1 MPAVG
6 SGGRDQAVEQRCSDA
21 RTAGQV
27 ADGRLTR
34 LGSRGSGRRTRA
46 RTLHRLDRRSA
57 AAQPGISRFG
67 FARRRKNL
75 TSAAAFG
82 RRRFSMHHFGLAVA
96 AALMLDHDDSAIRRH
111 VRVFPLAG
119 DVRPYRPHHAA
130 MTDDHDLV
138 VGIFFRNVI
147 EHRPDTFE
155 DILVTL
161 AVGRAPDPRTLRI
174 ESWIVGDRF
183 VRLAGKVAEAL
194 LAKLRLVL
202 DWNRQFRGD
211 YESRLAGARIRTR
224 NHAYRMKLNFDF
236 LRRFHRLASAE
247 VGDFRLARRGEAP
260 NRIALALA
268 VTNHYQLAHKV
279 KIFSEK

>member
-1 MPAVG
+1 
-6 SGGRDQAVEQRCSDA
+6 
-21 RTAGQV
+21 
-27 ADGRLTR
+27 
-34 LGSRGSGRRTRA
+34 
-46 RTLHRLDRRSA
+46 
-57 AAQPGISRFG
+57 
-67 FARRRKNL
+67 
-75 TSAAAFG
+75 
-82 RRRFSMHHFGLAVA
+82 MHHFRRAIA
-96 AALMLDHDDSAIRRH
+96 TALMFDHDDSAIRRH
-111 VRVFPLAG
+111 VSVFPLAG
-119 DVRPYRPHHAA
+119 DVRPHRPHHAA

-138 VGIFFRNVI
+138 VGIFFRDVV
-147 EHRPDTFE
+147 EHRRDAFE

-161 AVGRAPDPRTLRI
+161 AVGCAPDPRTLRI

-183 VRLAGKVAEAL
+183 VRLSGEVAEAL

-202 DWNRQFRGD
+202 DWNRQFRSD

-279 KIFSEK
+279 KIFSENKFGANETRCRSGLRLVVTAPHFCERAERFQ